1 MSINKVITL
10 DLPPPRPQAILD
22 LVPSVSW
29 TESFMEYVDQFFWFC
44 VWILQVG
51 GDVTGMGYNLLNIVV
66 FVIGQ
71 PLLIALFA
79 LLWWKEKQRRAL

>member
-1 MSINKVITL
+1 MKIGTL
-10 DLPPPRPQAILD
+10 LTPPPIRPQSILE
-22 LVPSVSW
+22 LEPSFSLSEW
-29 TESFMEYVDQFFWFC
+29 FMGYIDSFFWFC
-44 VWILQVG
+44 VKVLQVG
-51 GDVTGMGYNLLNIVV
+51 GEVTGMGYNLLNIVV

>member
-1 MSINKVITL
+1 MKIGTL
-10 DLPPPRPQAILD
+10 LTPPPIRPQSILE
-22 LVPSVSW
+22 LEPSFSLSEW
-29 TESFMEYVDQFFWFC
+29 FMGYVDQFFWFC

-79 LLWWKEKQRRAL
+79 LMWWKEKQRRAY